1 MAIYLVKTPQGERL
15 IEARTPS
22 AAINF
27 AVKKD
32 DYSAHVLNPTE
43 LASYVRQ
50 GLAIE
55 GGSSKDKTAE
65 AA

>member
-1 MAIYLVKTPQGERL
+1 MAVYLVKTPNGERL

-27 AVKKD
+27 TINKD
-32 DYSAHVLNPTE
+32 DYSAQVLNPTE
-43 LASYVRQ
+43 LAAHIRQ
-50 GLAIE
+50 GLKLE
-55 GGSSKDKTAE
+55 GTPFASKE